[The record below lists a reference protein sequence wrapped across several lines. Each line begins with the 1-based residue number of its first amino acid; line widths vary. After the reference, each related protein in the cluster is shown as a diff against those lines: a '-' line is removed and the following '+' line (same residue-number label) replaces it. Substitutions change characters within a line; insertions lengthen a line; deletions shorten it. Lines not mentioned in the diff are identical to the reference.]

1 MSQGDSLR
9 HIADLWDEMK
19 AKIAEVERQRDL
31 ALTGEQEKACEVA
44 LLLAA
49 QEARAQRVKAALLRL
64 CRACDPAYDG
74 WGAEEIEVL
83 NEARAALSH
92 SAATGEGAD
101 AYKGKV
107 GGADGIVRPVMP
119 WSERVREAEAR
130 PAAPPLCDPECVHCA
145 AWRGR

>member
-1 MSQGDSLR
+1 MSQADSLR
-9 HIADLWDEMK
+9 HIADLWDEME

-92 SAATGEGAD
+92 PAATGEG
-101 AYKGKV
+101 
-107 GGADGIVRPVMP
+107 
-119 WSERVREAEAR
+119 ET
-130 PAAPPLCDPECVHCA
+130 
-145 AWRGR
+145 